1 MYMSLLRISMRSRV
15 HFLRCHYSQGQ
26 LVECTFP
33 LIMML
38 FRAVEVG
45 LKLYKVALYARY
57 RIFDVDPLIN

>member
-1 MYMSLLRISMRSRV
+1 MV
-15 HFLRCHYSQGQ
+15 G
-26 LVECTFP
+26 VECTFP
-33 LIMML
+33 PIMML